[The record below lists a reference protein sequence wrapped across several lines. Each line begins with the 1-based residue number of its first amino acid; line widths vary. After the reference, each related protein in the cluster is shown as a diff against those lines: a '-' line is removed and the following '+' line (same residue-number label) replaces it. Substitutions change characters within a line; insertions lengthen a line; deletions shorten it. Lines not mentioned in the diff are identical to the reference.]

1 MREGADPGGPELV
14 PAGIVSVLRA
24 MSACVAPHRGA
35 VTRVGAVR
43 LLPHQVR
50 AVERL
55 PAIIARFGGAMLCDA
70 VGVGKTY
77 VALAIAA
84 RYERCTIVAPAVLR
98 DMWRSATAAAGVT
111 ATFVSVES
119 LGRGCGARG
128 VGDAPFVIV
137 DEAHHLRNPST
148 RRYDAAAR
156 LCATGHTLLL
166 SATPLHNRRRDL
178 AALVALFAGVRAH
191 AWSDDELAR
200 VVVRRGR
207 EDVGVRMPRVEM
219 APWRALTAGDD
230 RVLDRILALPPP
242 MPPRDGGDGGV
253 LVTHAL
259 ARQWASSHAA
269 LRGALRRRIARG
281 EALAAALR
289 DGRHPTRAELR
300 SWVCADD
307 AVQLAF
313 TDLLVAAPAD
323 AGALEPIL
331 RRHLDALR
339 ELEGAVAAD
348 PAPDRERAAI
358 LREIH
363 ARHAPARMVA
373 FTCHADTADAMY
385 RALRS
390 EMRVALLSSRGG
402 MVAGGPLTRR
412 ETLERFAPGAS
423 GAGAVHESERIDV
436 LIATDLLSEGVN
448 LQDASVV
455 VHLDLPWTAARL
467 AQRVGRI
474 ARVGS
479 GEVRVVSYALRP
491 SERAESVVRTLRT
504 LTGKARLAARVV
516 GIEESTMLDDA
527 GVESMPSPVEVA
539 ERVRTL
545 LAGWA
550 PPGQEGEPAAV
561 CLVGAVPCRERVAL
575 AACEVDG
582 AARLLV
588 IDAETGACETPERAL
603 ALLRAAE
610 RMAER
615 IAGLPADR
623 DTALE
628 ETSADMP
635 RGEISRVLAK
645 AGEWYDHHRAAS
657 DAGVDDLVAGGDGRL
672 ARARRRTIARLDGA
686 VSGAGFARRGDAAE
700 RASMLRRVA
709 AESPPIGLERVLY
722 ESGAIDAPVPLAQQR
737 SADRAFRVAAL
748 LLFGPVR

>member
-1 MREGADPGGPELV
+1 MNVREAAALPDFV
-14 PAGIVSVLRA
+14 PAAVADVLRV
-24 MSACVAPHRGA
+24 MSACMAPGQNEA
-35 VTRVGAVR
+35 VHVGAVR

-55 PAIIARFGGAMLCDA
+55 PGIIARFGGAMLCDA

-84 RYERCTIVAPAVLR
+84 RYDRCIVVAPAVLR
-98 DMWRSATAAAGVT
+98 DMWRGATAVAGVD

-119 LGRGCGARG
+119 LGRKQAAHE
-128 VGDAPFVIV
+128 VPNAPFVIV

-156 LCATGHTLLL
+156 LCAAGHTLLL
-166 SATPLHNRRRDL
+166 SATPLHNSRRDL
-178 AALVALFAGVRAH
+178 AALAALFAGVRAH

-207 EDVGVRMPRVEM
+207 DESGVRMPRIEM
-219 APWRALTAGDD
+219 APWRELVAGDE

-242 MPPRDGGDGGV
+242 VAPCDGGDGGA

-259 ARQWASSHAA
+259 ARQWASSNAA
-269 LRGALRRRIARG
+269 LHGALRRRIARG

-300 SWVCADD
+300 DWVCAED

-313 TDLLVAAPAD
+313 TDLLVAAIAD
-323 AGALEPIL
+323 GGELEPIL

-339 ELEGAVAAD
+339 GLDALVVGD

-358 LREIH
+358 VREIH
-363 ARHAPARMVA
+363 ARHAPDRIVA

-390 EMRVALLSSRGG
+390 EMRVALLTARGG
-402 MVAGGPLTRR
+402 VVAGGALTRR
-412 ETLERFAPGAS
+412 ETLERFAPRAS
-423 GAGAVHESERIDV
+423 GGGRVSESERIDV

-467 AQRVGRI
+467 AQRIGRI

-479 GEVRVVSYALRP
+479 REARVVSYALRP

-504 LTGKARLAARVV
+504 LTGKAQLAARIV
-516 GIEESTMLDDA
+516 GIEESLALDDPSGEPTA
-527 GVESMPSPVEVA
+527 SPVEIG
-539 ERVRTL
+539 ERVRAL
-545 LAGWA
+545 LTRWSDERNRACRDPRMA
-550 PPGQEGEPAAV
+550 CVMATVPFGE
-561 CLVGAVPCRERVAL
+561 RIAL

-582 AARLLV
+582 EARLV
-588 IDAETGACETPERAL
+588 VVDPERGASEAPERAL
-603 ALLRAAE
+603 ALLQAAE
-610 RMAER
+610 RSAEHAVR
-615 IAGLPADR
+615 CADVMSHEDPA
-623 DTALE
+623 
-628 ETSADMP
+628 
-635 RGEISRVLAK
+635 RVLA
-645 AGEWYDHHRAAS
+645 ALREWDEQARAAS
-657 DAGVDDLVAGGDGRL
+657 DAGIGELVADGDGGL
-672 ARARRRTIARLDGA
+672 AMARRRTIARLDGA
-686 VSGAGFARRGDAAE
+686 VTGAAFARRGEAAA

-709 AESPPIGLERVLY
+709 AESPPIGRERALY
-722 ESGAIDAPVPLAQQR
+722 RSGDVDETRMFRAPGPLASSPR
-737 SADRAFRVAAL
+737 TDTRGFRVVAL